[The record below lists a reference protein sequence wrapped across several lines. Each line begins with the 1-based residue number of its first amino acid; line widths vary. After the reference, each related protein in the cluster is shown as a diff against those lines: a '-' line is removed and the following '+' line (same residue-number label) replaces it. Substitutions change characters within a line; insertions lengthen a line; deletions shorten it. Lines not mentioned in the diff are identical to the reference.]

1 MLISIFSLCC
11 WKQGEDAKKVAEEK
25 FKTIQDAHE
34 LLMDPQRRKLYDE
47 GYDRDEIE
55 QQMEMQ
61 KQGHGG
67 GGGNTQSSWMKVRNV
82 FFFSSPFYAYF
93 YLLFR
98 ISYIKILLAI

>member
-1 MLISIFSLCC
+1 MSFVLMFTDRYSCMLR
-11 WKQGEDAKKVAEEK
+11 QGEEAKKQAEEQ

-61 KQGHGG
+61 KQGHNGRG
-67 GGGNTQSSWMKVRNV
+67 T
-82 FFFSSPFYAYF
+82 
-93 YLLFR
+93 
-98 ISYIKILLAI
+98 